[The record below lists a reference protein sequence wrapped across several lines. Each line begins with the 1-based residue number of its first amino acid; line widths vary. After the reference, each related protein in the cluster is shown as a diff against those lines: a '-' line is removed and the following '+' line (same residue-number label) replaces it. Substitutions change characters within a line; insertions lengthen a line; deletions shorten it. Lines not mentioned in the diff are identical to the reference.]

1 MPNLQGKI
9 GQIGGGHFK
18 LVDGPDVDITIAE
31 ATTSLTDNALIL
43 VDEPISVTFDDWDSN
58 VSGTVRGT
66 TSSDTNFYTGLFVTL
81 VSTPSGDWNGIHMIT
96 RIDDNEFYFTGDF
109 RSGDT
114 AGYVNGTAQT
124 TNKITASN
132 MKTYMSGATNLANGT
147 INGDGYE
154 ITSSTGNNVSL
165 SAADTDN
172 WGLMTDELYDN
183 VIANNDKLTCDTPNV
198 KAALFST
205 NLGGTVTLGDSDDNI
220 VIGGDLAIKGEIY
233 VRGTSRFDT
242 QTITSAAAGSWNVEF
257 DSEMCCELNFT
268 GSSAYAAALT
278 LKAPAGMCYRTIKIK
293 QASNSYAQTVTWAGE
308 LSAEVYWPGGS
319 APELSDGISEIDII
333 TFFFDGTDF
342 YGTASLDFS

>member
-1 MPNLQGKI
+1 MPIRLQDTIAPYEGTTYDMVDANYIGAGSGLDSDVFSDNTIGLGKI
-9 GQIGGGHFK
+9 VNIADDRILGNISGSAGAPTELTAANVLTLIGVTSGA
-18 LVDGPDVDITIAE
+18 DV
-31 ATTSLTDNALIL
+31 
-43 VDEPISVTFDDWDSN
+43 
-58 VSGTVRGT
+58 
-66 TSSDTNFYTGLFVTL
+66 
-81 VSTPSGDWNGIHMIT
+81 
-96 RIDDNEFYFTGDF
+96 
-109 RSGDT
+109 
-114 AGYVNGTAQT
+114 
-124 TNKITASN
+124 TASN
-132 MKTYMSGATNLANGT
+132 TCDSPHVATNLANGT
-147 INGDGYE
+147 INGDGYQ

-220 VIGGDLAIKGEIY
+220 VIGGDLAITGDIY